1 MKIITV
7 TLNPSLDRTLVVNYL
22 NVGYHNQ
29 AISGNRV
36 DAAGRGMNISAALQ
50 SLGAQTEALIL
61 LGDDPFSHAYE
72 ALLKDGDV
80 QTELVRFEGHIRSN
94 LFIKDAATGAETV
107 IKEEMA
113 EISEAALHA
122 VRDKLVERIE
132 LDDFVVLAGALPHNA
147 KDDTFAWLARIAH
160 QHGARVVLD
169 TDGDYLR
176 QGIASEPYLVFLNQQ
191 QAEAYFNFPVRM
203 PEDVLYCA
211 QQLREQGAQRAL
223 IMMANDAGALMFSDD
238 EQLLIEFH
246 DDWESGTHSGAYDAM
261 LAGYLLGRLRQRPLD
276 QALKLGAAAA
286 SYTAS
291 QVGNEFGSRTDIE
304 EHLDEINITQVDS
317 QDTD

>member
-61 LGDDPFSHAYE
+61 LGDDPFSDAYE
-72 ALLKDGDV
+72 SLLKESDV
-80 QTELVRFEGHIRSN
+80 KAELVRFEGHIRSN
-94 LFIKDAATGAETV
+94 LFIKDVGTGDETV

-113 EISEAALHA
+113 GISEAALHG

-132 LDDFVVLAGALPHNA
+132 HDDFVVLAGALPVHA
-147 KDDTFAWLARIAH
+147 DQDTFAWLSRIARE
-160 QHGARVVLD
+160 QGARVVLD
-169 TDGDYLR
+169 TDGEHLR
-176 QGIASEPYLVFLNQQ
+176 QSIGSEPYLVFLNQQ

-211 QQLREQGAQRAL
+211 QQLRAQGAQRSL
-223 IMMANDAGALMFSDD
+223 IMMANDSGALMFSD
-238 EQLLIEFH
+238 
-246 DDWESGTHSGAYDAM
+246 A
-261 LAGYLLGRLRQRPLD
+261 
-276 QALKLGAAAA
+276 
-286 SYTAS
+286 
-291 QVGNEFGSRTDIE
+291 
-304 EHLDEINITQVDS
+304 
-317 QDTD
+317 